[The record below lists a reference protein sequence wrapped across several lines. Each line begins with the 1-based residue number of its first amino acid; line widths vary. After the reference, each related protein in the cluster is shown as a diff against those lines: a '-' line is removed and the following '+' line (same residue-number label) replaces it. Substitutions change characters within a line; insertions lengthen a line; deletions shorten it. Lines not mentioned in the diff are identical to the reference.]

1 MLFIRTAS
9 AWMTPAASGCI
20 DLLARGGGRHDER
33 FDHDG
38 DPDPDRDHEKPTATT
53 IDAAVMPGASC
64 LA

>member
-38 DPDPDRDHEKPTATT
+38 DPDLDPDPDRKEADRDH
-53 IDAAVMPGASC
+53 D
-64 LA
+64 